1 MKYLLKQRVDI
12 KRTTDRPGLQALA
25 LLDVLDDLV
34 GLGVVLHWVAGHDLP
49 VVEGALGEGLGEKII
64 KKTAKKCYF
73 YPEHFRVIQLFKK
86 FIFLTCPPVF
96 DLRSAVKPKDS
107 LTGR

>member
-49 VVEGALGEGLGEKII
+49 VVEGALGEGLGEKRI
-64 KKTAKKCYF
+64 KKNSK
-73 YPEHFRVIQLFKK
+73 EM
-86 FIFLTCPPVF
+86 FILSRAFQGHTTFLKVSPVH
-96 DLRSAVKPKDS
+96 RCS
-107 LTGR
+107 T

>member
-1 MKYLLKQRVDI
+1 VRYLLKQRVDI

-49 VVEGALGEGLGEKII
+49 VVEGALGEGLGEKRI
-64 KKTAKKCYF
+64 KTTAKKC
-73 YPEHFRVIQLFKK
+73 
-86 FIFLTCPPVF
+86 
-96 DLRSAVKPKDS
+96 
-107 LTGR
+107 

>member
-34 GLGVVLHWVAGHDLP
+34 GLGVILHWVAGHDLP
-49 VVEGALGEGLGEKII
+49 VVEDALGEGLGEKRIL
-64 KKTAKKCYF
+64 KNSK
-73 YPEHFRVIQLFKK
+73 EMLFLSRA
-86 FIFLTCPPVF
+86 FQGHTTF
-96 DLRSAVKPKDS
+96 
-107 LTGR
+107 